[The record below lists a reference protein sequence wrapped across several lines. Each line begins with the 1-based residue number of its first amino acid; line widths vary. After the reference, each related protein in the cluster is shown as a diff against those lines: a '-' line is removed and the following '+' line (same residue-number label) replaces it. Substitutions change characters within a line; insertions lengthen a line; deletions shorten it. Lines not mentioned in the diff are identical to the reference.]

1 MTRSARLSSPANGT
15 PFVILIDTHVLIWA
29 VQDDARLGKRAR
41 EVIDAAAERGALHV
55 SAVTPWEIAMLAY
68 KGRVTLGK
76 EAKAW
81 IDEALGL
88 PGLQLTPLLPAI
100 AVDSVRLS
108 GDLHS
113 DPADR
118 IIIASARY
126 VGVPLLTADK
136 TILRYADAGYVAA
149 QDASR

>member
-1 MTRSARLSSPANGT
+1 M
-15 PFVILIDTHVLIWA
+15 LIDTHVLIWA

-41 EVIDAAAERGALHV
+41 RAIDAAADADALHV
-55 SAVTPWEIAMLAY
+55 SAITAWEVAMLAH

-76 EAKAW
+76 EAGAW

-88 PGLQLTPLLPAI
+88 PGMRLTPLLPSI
-100 AVDSVRLS
+100 AVDSVRLP
-108 GDLHS
+108 GDALK

-118 IIIASARY
+118 IIIASARH

-136 TILRYADAGYVAA
+136 VILRYGDAGYVAV